1 MSFLTVAIIQERS
14 GTGWTIDTTLANLDA
29 DTLLKDFVILFGTVV
44 QSNTLFTKLSAVSVR
59 YDGTTI
65 GTTTVQLRRRTP
77 IDPAS
82 VIAYGERFSSAVWN
96 REVNRVSRRA
106 AEYESFGIGSI
117 GDVTGVPSNSAYG
130 IAWAT
135 DTIFAPTRQAV
146 YDKIQSV
153 VAGYAAG
160 DSAITASLATYAPL
174 ASPTLTGVPTAPTP
188 APTANST
195 QLQTTAGVRGFLTSA
210 ADVKALQNTTYPTA
224 AKTVND
230 TTLASTAFGHIASV
244 AKQVRNF
251 QWNTAASTASTSF
264 VVAYTS
270 PSITPRNNTTSFLVI
285 ATLVYL
291 GSTNGG
297 YVRLVA
303 GATDIAQNYSNGT
316 TFVSLVLMGVHAPAS
331 AAAFTVKVE
340 HRSLSGTTYVNFA
353 SLTAAFSS
361 MTVLEFENTI

>member
-1 MSFLTVAIIQERS
+1 
-14 GTGWTIDTTLANLDA
+14 
-29 DTLLKDFVILFGTVV
+29 
-44 QSNTLFTKLSAVSVR
+44 VSVR

-77 IDPAS
+77 IDPAN
-82 VIAYGERFSSAVWN
+82 VVLYGERFSSAVWN

-117 GDVTGVPSNSAYG
+117 GDVTGVPSNSVYG

-153 VAGYAAG
+153 VAAYIAA
-160 DSAITASLATYAPL
+160 DAVINASLATYAPL
-174 ASPTLTGVPTAPTP
+174 ASPSLTGVPTAPTP

-230 TTLASTAFGHIASV
+230 TTLASTAFGHVASV
-244 AKQVRNF
+244 AKRVTNF
-251 QWNTAASTASTSF
+251 QWNTAFSTTSATF
-264 VVAYTS
+264 AVAYTS
-270 PSITPRNNTTSFLVI
+270 PDITPRNSTTSFLVI
-285 ATLVYL
+285 ASLVHITTA
-291 GSTNGG
+291 GFSFS
-297 YVRLVA
+297 RLVA
-303 GATDIAQNYSNGT
+303 GSTDIAQNYSTNASWSSN
-316 TFVSLVLMGVHAPAS
+316 VMMGVHTPGS
-331 AAAFTVKVE
+331 AAVFTVKVE
-340 HRSLSGTTYVNFA
+340 VRTSGSVLINFGTIPEA
-353 SLTAAFSS
+353 LSS
-361 MTVLEFENTI
+361 MTVVEFENTI

>member
-1 MSFLTVAIIQERS
+1 MSFLTVAIIQSRS

-82 VIAYGERFSSAVWN
+82 VISYGERFSSAVWN

-117 GDVTGVPSNSAYG
+117 GDVTGVPSNSAYDT
-130 IAWAT
+130 AWAT

-146 YDKIQSV
+146 YDSIQTLV
-153 VAGYAAG
+153 TGYVAGDAAIG
-160 DSAITASLATYAPL
+160 ALIITYAPL
-174 ASPTLTGVPTAPTP
+174 ASPSLTGVPTAPTP

-230 TTLASTAFGHIASV
+230 TTLASTAFGHVASV
-244 AKQVRNF
+244 AKKVTNF
-251 QWNTAASTASTSF
+251 QWNTAVTNATSSF

-270 PSITPRNNTTSFLVI
+270 PSITPRNATTSFLVI
-285 ATLVYL
+285 ASVNIAAPAAYC
-291 GSTNGG
+291 
-297 YVRLVA
+297 RLVA
-303 GATDIAQNYSNGT
+303 DATEIAQKYSSAT
-316 TFVSLVLMGVHAPAS
+316 QWITQVLMGVHTPGS
-331 AAAFTVKVE
+331 AAAFTVKLE
-340 HRSLSGTTYVNFA
+340 HRSTSGTSAINSA
-353 SLTAAFSS
+353 SLSTASSS
-361 MTVLEFENTI
+361 MTVIEFENTI

>member
-44 QSNTLFTKLSAVSVR
+44 QSNTLFTKVSAVSVR
-59 YDGTTI
+59 YDGSSI

-77 IDPAS
+77 IDPAN
-82 VIAYGERFSSAVWN
+82 VVLYGERFSSAVWN

-130 IAWAT
+130 IAWST

-146 YDKIQSV
+146 YDKVQSV
-153 VAGYAAG
+153 VAAYIAA
-160 DSAITASLATYAPL
+160 DAVINASLATYAPL

-188 APTANST
+188 APTSNST

-244 AKQVRNF
+244 AKKVTNF
-251 QWNTAASTASTSF
+251 QWNTEVTTASTSF

-270 PSITPRNNTTSFLVI
+270 PSVTPRNATTSFLVI
-285 ATLVYL
+285 ASVQTLSTGT
-291 GSTNGG
+291 GSFM
-297 YVRLVA
+297 RIVA
-303 GATDIAQNYSNGT
+303 DTTDISHVLLTGGT
-316 TFVSLVLMGVHAPAS
+316 YTTTSLMGVHTPGS
-331 AAAFTVKVE
+331 AAAFTIKVE
-340 HRSLSGTTYVNFA
+340 HRVNSGSAGINSTQTQC
-353 SLTAAFSS
+353 TSS
-361 MTVLEFENTI
+361 ITVIEFENTI

>member
-14 GTGWTIDTTLANLDA
+14 GTGWTIDTTLANLDS
-29 DTLLKDFVILFGTVV
+29 DTLLKDFVVLFGTVV
-44 QSNTLFTKLSAVSVR
+44 QSNTLFTKVSAVSVR
-59 YDGTTI
+59 YDGSSI

-77 IDPAS
+77 IDPAN
-82 VIAYGERFSSAVWN
+82 VVLYGERFSSAVWN

-130 IAWAT
+130 IAWST

-146 YDKIQSV
+146 YNKIQSV
-153 VAGYAAG
+153 VAGYEADDDAI
-160 DSAITASLATYAPL
+160 SATLSTYAPL

-188 APTANST
+188 APTSNST

-230 TTLASTAFGHIASV
+230 TTLASTAFGHVASV
-244 AKQVRNF
+244 AKKVTNF
-251 QWNTAASTASTSF
+251 QWNTEVSTASTTF

-270 PSITPRNNTTSFLVI
+270 PSVTPRNATTSFLIISGIQALPAGAGSFIRVI
-285 ATLVYL
+285 ADTTEISRVLL
-291 GSTNGG
+291 T
-297 YVRLVA
+297 
-303 GATDIAQNYSNGT
+303 GATYMTA
-316 TFVSLVLMGVHAPAS
+316 LLMGVHTPGS
-331 AAAFTVKVE
+331 AAAFTIKIEQRVN
-340 HRSLSGTTYVNFA
+340 SGG
-353 SLTAAFSS
+353 AAINNSVTECTSS
-361 MTVLEFENTI
+361 ITVVEFENTI

>member
-1 MSFLTVAIIQERS
+1 MSFLTVAIIQSKS

-29 DTLLKDFVILFGTVV
+29 DTLLKDFVILFDTVV
-44 QSNTLFTKLSAVSVR
+44 QTNTSFTKLSAVSVR
-59 YDGTTI
+59 YDGSSI

-82 VIAYGERFSSAVWN
+82 VISYGERFSSAVWN

-130 IAWAT
+130 IAWST

-153 VAGYAAG
+153 VAAYIAA
-160 DSAITASLATYAPL
+160 DAVITTSLATYAPL
-174 ASPTLTGVPTAPTP
+174 ASPSLTGVPTAPTP

-210 ADVKALQNTTYPTA
+210 SDVKALQNTTYPTA

-230 TTLASTAFGHIASV
+230 TTLASTAFGHVASV

-251 QWNTAASTASTSF
+251 AWNTINTTTSTSF

-270 PSITPRNNTTSFLVI
+270 PSVTPRNATTSFLII
-285 ATLVYL
+285 ASVQYFPNAGGTLI
-291 GSTNGG
+291 
-297 YVRLVA
+297 RLVA
-303 GATDIAQNYSNGT
+303 DTTDIQQQLFGVGARL
-316 TFVSLVLMGVHAPAS
+316 VAVLMGVYTPGA

-340 HRSLSGTTYVNFA
+340 HRVLSGSSEVNNGYTQCTSA
-353 SLTAAFSS
+353 I
-361 MTVLEFENTI
+361 TVVEFENTI

>member
-1 MSFLTVAIIQERS
+1 MSFLTVAIIQSRS
-14 GTGWTIDTTLANLDA
+14 GTGWTIDTTLANLDP
-29 DTLLKDFVILFGTVV
+29 DTLLKDFVILFGAVV
-44 QSNTLFTKLSAVSVR
+44 QPNTSFTKLSAVSVR
-59 YDGTTI
+59 YDGSSI

-82 VIAYGERFSSAVWN
+82 VVLYGERFSSAVWN
-96 REVNRVSRRA
+96 REINRVSRRA

-153 VAGYAAG
+153 VAAYIAA
-160 DSAITASLATYAPL
+160 DAVINTSLATYAPL

-188 APTANST
+188 ATTSNST

-210 ADVKALQNTTYPTA
+210 ELKALQNTTYPTA

-230 TTLASTAFGHIASV
+230 TTLASTAFGHVASV
-244 AKQVRNF
+244 AKRVTNF
-251 QWNTAASTASTSF
+251 QWNTSFTTASLVTF

-270 PSITPRNNTTSFLVI
+270 PSLTPRNATTSFLVI
-285 ATLVYL
+285 AGVQVLPTVT
-291 GSTNGG
+291 GSIIR
-297 YVRLVA
+297 VVA
-303 GATDIAQNYSNGT
+303 GTTDISQVFLSGA
-316 TFVSLVLMGVHAPAS
+316 TFVTAMLMGVYTPGTAD
-331 AAAFTVKVE
+331 AFTLKIE
-340 HRSLSGTTYVNFA
+340 LRNAGVNTNGEVLCV
-353 SLTAAFSS
+353 SSITA
-361 MTVLEFENTI
+361 VEFENTI